1 MRALADIRQSILG
14 LVLFIPLVVCGCA
27 ESLYAQRF

>member
-1 MRALADIRQSILG
+1 MWAFADIRQSILG

-27 ESLYAQRF
+27 ELPYAC